1 MTTSTLKEATE
12 DLGISFEDVVTY
24 YIKNNKGIIEVN
36 LTAKESDIEQSAVHD
51 VSEEY
56 LSKEELDYYLNLEEK

>member
-24 YIKNNKGIIEVN
+24 YVKNNKGIIEVN
-36 LTAKESDIEQSAVHD
+36 LTAKDSDIEQSAVHD
-51 VSEEY
+51 ISEEY

>member
-36 LTAKESDIEQSAVHD
+36 LTAKDSDIEQSAVHD